1 MFPRTTTMRN
11 SNPLFRSGF
20 RLSCF
25 GLLIILALA
34 SACSANHGAKYIEEN
49 LEALPEYLE
58 ETYLATQT
66 TQETIEELHRLNDIE
81 LPPYKLGPGD
91 KMKIYVYDEPELD
104 SDVVIVKQDGTLSY
118 RLVGEIDVTGLTIP
132 EATQL
137 VEDKLKAYILYP
149 KVSIIPFEARS
160 SSITLMGKVTH
171 PGVFEIK
178 GRMKILDAL
187 ASAGGL
193 ALGYFQNNSVELAD
207 LERTFMLRDNKLLPI
222 DFVELVQKGNMLYN
236 IPILDKDYI
245 YIPSAINREVYVIG
259 EVNQEGHYFYQENMT
274 LLQSITFAQGFKS
287 SAQSS
292 IYVIRGNLSHPRLF
306 KIDTKDILKAKVRD
320 FPLKPNDIVFVPKH
334 PVAKWND
341 VVNMALPSLQAVQ
354 SAWFFNEIFKE
365 IRGN

>member
-1 MFPRTTTMRN
+1 LT
-11 SNPLFRSGF
+11 
-20 RLSCF
+20 SCSHN
-25 GLLIILALA
+25 APK
-34 SACSANHGAKYIEEN
+34 NYIEEN

-132 EATQL
+132 EATKL
-137 VEDKLKAYILYP
+137 IEDSLRDYIIYP

-160 SSITLMGKVTH
+160 STITMLGKVTY

-178 GRMKILDAL
+178 GRMRILDAL

-207 LERTFMLRDNKLLPI
+207 LERTFMIRNNKLLPL

-236 IPILDKDYI
+236 IPLLDKDYI
-245 YIPSAINREVYVIG
+245 YIPSAINREVYIIG
-259 EVNQEGHYFYQENMT
+259 EVNQEGHFFYQENMT
-274 LLQSITFAQGFKS
+274 LMQSITFAQGFKDT
-287 SAQSS
+287 AQSTV
-292 IYVIRGNLSHPRLF
+292 YVIRGNLSHPRLF
-306 KIDTKDILKAKVRD
+306 KIDTKAILKAKVRD
-320 FPLKPNDIVFVPKH
+320 FRLKPSDIVYIPKH
-334 PVAKWND
+334 PIAKWND
-341 VVNMALPSLQAVQ
+341 VINNVLPTLQAAQ
-354 SAWFFNEIFKE
+354 SAWFLNQVVQDMKD
-365 IRGN
+365 N